1 MQKNVLLGFDVL
13 NRIEAAAMAA
23 AVSPASSDP
32 GAEVVIAH
40 AGLAMVMSSG
50 LPQDAWSTLPSPT
63 CLPFFTLNVFVCA

>member
-1 MQKNVLLGFDVL
+1 MLLVARNVLLGFAVL

-23 AVSPASSDP
+23 AVSPASSEP

-50 LPQDAWSTLPSPT
+50 RPQ
-63 CLPFFTLNVFVCA
+63 